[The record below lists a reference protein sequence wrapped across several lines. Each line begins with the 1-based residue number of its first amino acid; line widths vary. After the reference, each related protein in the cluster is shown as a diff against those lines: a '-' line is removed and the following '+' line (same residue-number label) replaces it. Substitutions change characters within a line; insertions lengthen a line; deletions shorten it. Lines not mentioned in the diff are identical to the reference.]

1 MTIHITVQQY
11 QNKSIKNT
19 KYNWVIQRI
28 SFSMKRKAS
37 FYFTTYV
44 ELIIQSAEGHKK
56 VVLQV
61 LMVIWIV
68 FLNNATNQTMKHKI
82 YEEP

>member
-1 MTIHITVQQY
+1 
-11 QNKSIKNT
+11 
-19 KYNWVIQRI
+19 
-28 SFSMKRKAS
+28 MKRKAS